1 MSSTASQ
8 SLINL
13 LLESGVPS
21 TEEAA
26 ELAVNLNGGSWVSQ
40 VLDSGKV
47 DEQRFLVAIGNFFRV
62 PVTSIDAK
70 KIDRATLSVL
80 PSRFVFQ
87 HHILPVEVKENS
99 VVLATYDLFNSIGRQ
114 LASQL
119 LKKPVEWV
127 LVPRAQ
133 VLRAMK
139 TLYGIGAET
148 FDEILKT
155 NRSFEVLQDTET
167 AIELND
173 DDPEASVV
181 KFVNQI
187 IREAIFERAT
197 DIHVEPLEN
206 DLRIRYR
213 IDGILH
219 EVAVPPQLRVLQ
231 SAIISRLKVMSH
243 MDIAERRLPQDGRMN
258 LQSNHQNIDVRV
270 STIPT
275 VNGESISLR
284 LLSRSEQQFGFD
296 RLDLSEKQEKIIRHL
311 LAQPNGIILL
321 TGPTGCGKST
331 SLYCFLSSINSVQRR
346 IITIEEPVEYRIPGV
361 SQIDVKPEIDL
372 TFAKGLRH
380 ILRQDPNVVM
390 VGEIRDIE
398 TADIAIRAAMTGHL
412 VFSTLHTNDAVG
424 GITRLLDMD
433 VEPFLLASV
442 VKSFIAQRL
451 VRTICPDCVQLVDY
465 PREYLA
471 EISFPVKELG
481 TRFKRGAGCD
491 QCRQTGYQGRAAIYE
506 ICLITEPL
514 RKLIMQKRDGG
525 ELKQCAIAEGM
536 ETLRQDGWR
545 RVAQGKTTIEEV
557 VRVTQTDE
565 VMAETTEEAEPVVA
579 AESVDAIVA
588 NSSNVPSPKAW
599 RGYGRA
605 AGDGLPRGKQPSKKS
620 DVSHKLTK

>member
-1 MSSTASQ
+1 MNGTPSQ

-13 LLESGVPS
+13 LLQSGVS
-21 TEEAA
+21 SQEEAA
-26 ELAVNLNGGSWVSQ
+26 QLATNLNGGSWVSQ

-47 DEQRFLVAIGNFFRV
+47 DEQRFLGAIGNFFRV
-62 PVTSIDAK
+62 PVVSMDAK
-70 KIDRATLSVL
+70 KIDRVALSIL

-87 HHILPVEVKENS
+87 HHVLPIEVKENS

-114 LASQL
+114 LAAQL
-119 LKKPVEWV
+119 LKKPAEWV

-133 VLRAMK
+133 LLRAMK
-139 TLYGIGAET
+139 TLYGVGAET

-155 NRSFEVLQDTET
+155 RGSLDLLNDAET
-167 AIELND
+167 AIELNA

-187 IREAIFERAT
+187 IREAILERAT

-258 LQSNHQNIDVRV
+258 LLANNQEIDVRV

-284 LLSRSEQQFGFD
+284 LLSRGEQQFNFE
-296 RLDLSEKQEKIIRHL
+296 RLDLGEKQEKIIRHL
-311 LAQPNGIILL
+311 LTQPNGIILL

-390 VGEIRDIE
+390 VGEIRDVE

-442 VKSFIAQRL
+442 VKCFIAQRL
-451 VRTICPDCVQLVDY
+451 VRTICPDCVEVVDY
-465 PREYLA
+465 PHEFLA
-471 EISFPVKELG
+471 EIGFPVKEHG
-481 TRFKRGAGCD
+481 TRFRRGAGCE

-514 RKLIMQKRDGG
+514 RRLIMQKRDGG
-525 ELKQCAIAEGM
+525 ELKQCAIAEDM

-565 VMAETTEEAEPVVA
+565 VMAETAEEAEPVVA
-579 AESVDAIVA
+579 
-588 NSSNVPSPKAW
+588 
-599 RGYGRA
+599 G
-605 AGDGLPRGKQPSKKS
+605 
-620 DVSHKLTK
+620 

>member
-1 MSSTASQ
+1 MSSPASQ

-26 ELAVNLNGGSWVSQ
+26 QLAVNLNGGSWVSQ

-47 DEQRFLVAIGNFFRV
+47 DEQLFLSAIGNFFRV
-62 PVTSIDAK
+62 PVTSIDPK
-70 KIDRATLSVL
+70 KIERATLSVL

-87 HHILPVEVKENS
+87 HHILPVEVNENS

-133 VLRAMK
+133 ILRAMK
-139 TLYGIGAET
+139 TLYGVGAET

-155 NRSFEVLQDTET
+155 NRSFEVLQDSET

-187 IREAIFERAT
+187 IREAIVERAT

-258 LQSNHQNIDVRV
+258 LQSHSQNIDVRV

-284 LLSRSEQQFGFD
+284 LLSRGEQQFGFE

-346 IITIEEPVEYRIPGV
+346 IITVEEPVEYRIPGV
-361 SQIDVKPEIDL
+361 SKPEIDL

-390 VGEIRDIE
+390 VGEIRDVE

-451 VRTICPDCVQLVDY
+451 VRTICSDCAQLVDY

-471 EISFPVKELG
+471 EIGFPVKEHG

-506 ICLITEPL
+506 VCLITEPL
-514 RKLIMQKRDGG
+514 RRMIMRKRDGG

-545 RVAQGKTTIEEV
+545 RVAEGKTTIEEV

-579 AESVDAIVA
+579 
-588 NSSNVPSPKAW
+588 
-599 RGYGRA
+599 G
-605 AGDGLPRGKQPSKKS
+605 
-620 DVSHKLTK
+620 

>member
-1 MSSTASQ
+1 MNAAPSQ

-26 ELAVNLNGGSWVSQ
+26 ELATNLNGGSWVSQ

-47 DEQRFLVAIGNFFRV
+47 DEQLFLGAIGNFFRV
-62 PVTSIDAK
+62 PVTSIDPK

-87 HHILPVEVKENS
+87 HHILPIEIKESASGGS

-139 TLYGIGAET
+139 TLYGVGAET

-155 NRSFEVLQDTET
+155 NRSFEADQDIET
-167 AIELND
+167 STDLNA

-187 IREAIFERAT
+187 IREAIVERAT

-219 EVAVPPQLRVLQ
+219 EVAVPPQLRLLQ
-231 SAIISRLKVMSH
+231 SAIISRLKVMAH

-258 LQSNHQNIDVRV
+258 LQANNSELDVRV

-284 LLSRSEQQFGFD
+284 LLARGGQHFGFE
-296 RLDLSEKQEKIIRHL
+296 RLDLS
-311 LAQPNGIILL
+311 P
-321 TGPTGCGKST
+321 
-331 SLYCFLSSINSVQRR
+331 
-346 IITIEEPVEYRIPGV
+346 
-361 SQIDVKPEIDL
+361 
-372 TFAKGLRH
+372 
-380 ILRQDPNVVM
+380 
-390 VGEIRDIE
+390 
-398 TADIAIRAAMTGHL
+398 
-412 VFSTLHTNDAVG
+412 
-424 GITRLLDMD
+424 
-433 VEPFLLASV
+433 
-442 VKSFIAQRL
+442 
-451 VRTICPDCVQLVDY
+451 
-465 PREYLA
+465 
-471 EISFPVKELG
+471 
-481 TRFKRGAGCD
+481 
-491 QCRQTGYQGRAAIYE
+491 
-506 ICLITEPL
+506 
-514 RKLIMQKRDGG
+514 
-525 ELKQCAIAEGM
+525 
-536 ETLRQDGWR
+536 
-545 RVAQGKTTIEEV
+545 
-557 VRVTQTDE
+557 
-565 VMAETTEEAEPVVA
+565 
-579 AESVDAIVA
+579 
-588 NSSNVPSPKAW
+588 
-599 RGYGRA
+599 
-605 AGDGLPRGKQPSKKS
+605 
-620 DVSHKLTK
+620 

>member
-1 MSSTASQ
+1 MNSAASQ

-13 LLESGVPS
+13 LLEGGVAS
-21 TEEAA
+21 REEATQ
-26 ELAVNLNGGSWVSQ
+26 LAQNLNGGSWTTQ

-47 DEQRFLVAIGNFFRV
+47 DEPKFLSAIGRFFSV
-62 PVTSIDAK
+62 PVVSIDAK
-70 KIDRATLSVL
+70 KIERATLLVL

-87 HHILPVEVKENS
+87 HHILPIEIKENA
-99 VVLATYDLFNSIGRQ
+99 VVLATYDLFNSTGRQ

-119 LKKPVEWV
+119 LNKPAEWV

-133 VLRAMK
+133 ILRAMK
-139 TLYGIGAET
+139 TLYGVGAET

-155 NRSFEVLQDTET
+155 NRSFEALQDIET
-167 AIELND
+167 STDLNA

-187 IREAIFERAT
+187 IREAIHERAT

-219 EVAVPPQLRVLQ
+219 EVAVPPQLRLLQ
-231 SAIISRLKVMSH
+231 SAIISRLKVMAH
-243 MDIAERRLPQDGRMN
+243 MDIAERRLPQDGRIN
-258 LQSNHQNIDVRV
+258 LESADQKIDVRV

-284 LLSRSEQQFGFD
+284 LLSRTEQHFGFD
-296 RLDLSEKQEKIIRHL
+296 RLDLSKEQGAIIRSL
-311 LAQPNGIILL
+311 LAQPNGIILI

-346 IITIEEPVEYRIPGV
+346 IITIEEPVEYRLPGV

-390 VGEIRDIE
+390 VGEIRDVE
-398 TADIAIRAAMTGHL
+398 TADISIRAAMTGHL

-442 VKSFIAQRL
+442 VKAFLAQRL
-451 VRTICPDCVQLVDY
+451 VRTICPDCVETVKY
-465 PREYLA
+465 PREYLE
-471 EISFPVKELG
+471 EINFPYKKG
-481 TRFKRGAGCD
+481 MTFHRGAGCEN
-491 QCRQTGYQGRAAIYE
+491 CRQTGYLGRLAIYE
-506 ICLITEPL
+506 ICVVTEPL
-514 RKLIMQKRDGG
+514 KRLIMQKRDGG
-525 ELKQCAIAEGM
+525 ELKQCAIAQGM
-536 ETLRQDGWR
+536 LTLRQDGWR
-545 RVAQGKTTIEEV
+545 RVAEGKTTIEEV

-565 VMAETTEEAEPVVA
+565 VMAETTGFAEPVVA
-579 AESVDAIVA
+579 S
-588 NSSNVPSPKAW
+588 
-599 RGYGRA
+599 
-605 AGDGLPRGKQPSKKS
+605 
-620 DVSHKLTK
+620 

>member
-1 MSSTASQ
+1 MK
-8 SLINL
+8 
-13 LLESGVPS
+13 
-21 TEEAA
+21 
-26 ELAVNLNGGSWVSQ
+26 GGSWVSQ

-47 DEQRFLVAIGNFFRV
+47 DEQLFLGAIGNFFRV
-62 PVTSIDAK
+62 PVTSIDPK

-87 HHILPVEVKENS
+87 HHILPVEVKESASGGS

-119 LKKPVEWV
+119 LKKSVEWV

-139 TLYGIGAET
+139 TLYGVGAET

-155 NRSFEVLQDTET
+155 NRSFEVLQDSET

-187 IREAIFERAT
+187 IREAIVERAT

-206 DLRIRYR
+206 DRRIRYR

-219 EVAVPPQLRVLQ
+219 EIAVPPQLRLLQ

-258 LQSNHQNIDVRV
+258 LQASNQNIDVRV

-284 LLSRSEQQFGFD
+284 LLSRSEQQQFGFD

-442 VKSFIAQRL
+442 VKAFIAQRL
-451 VRTICPDCVQLVDY
+451 VRTICPDCIEIVDY
-465 PREYLA
+465 PRDYLA
-471 EISFPVKELG
+471 EIGFPVKELG
-481 TRFKRGAGCD
+481 TSFRRGAGCD

-506 ICLITEPL
+506 ICLITEPM

-525 ELKQCAIAEGM
+525 ELKQCAITEGM
-536 ETLRQDGWR
+536 ETLRHDGWR
-545 RVAQGKTTIEEV
+545 RVAQGRTTIEEV

-579 AESVDAIVA
+579 AESAEA
-588 NSSNVPSPKAW
+588 
-599 RGYGRA
+599 R
-605 AGDGLPRGKQPSKKS
+605 
-620 DVSHKLTK
+620 

>member
-1 MSSTASQ
+1 MNQTASR
-8 SLINL
+8 SVVDL
-13 LLESGVPS
+13 LLASGVPS
-21 TEEAA
+21 REEAVQ
-26 ELAVNLNGGSWVSQ
+26 LAQNMNGGSWTAQ

-47 DEQRFLVAIGNFFRV
+47 DEQRFLSVIGNFFRV
-62 PVTSIDAK
+62 PVISIDPK
-70 KIDRATLSVL
+70 TIERDTLSIL

-87 HHILPVEVKENS
+87 HHILPLEIKERS
-99 VVLATYDLFNSIGRQ
+99 VVLGTYDLFNSLGRQ
-114 LASQL
+114 LAGQL
-119 LKKPVEWV
+119 LKKPAEWV

-133 VLRAMK
+133 LLRAMK
-139 TLYGIGAET
+139 TLYGVGAET
-148 FDEILKT
+148 FDEILKSK
-155 NRSFEVLQDTET
+155 RDFEILQEGET
-167 AIELND
+167 ATDINA

-187 IREAIFERAT
+187 IREAIVERAT

-206 DLRIRYR
+206 DIRIRYR

-219 EVAVPPQLRVLQ
+219 EVAVPPQLRLLH

-258 LQSNHQNIDVRV
+258 LQANGSEIDVRV

-284 LLSRSEQQFGFD
+284 LLSRGGQQFGFQ
-296 RLDLSEKQEKIIRHL
+296 RLDLSKKQEKTIRHL

-331 SLYCFLSSINSVQRR
+331 SLYCFLSTINSVQRR
-346 IITIEEPVEYRIPGV
+346 IITIEEPVEYKLPGV
-361 SQIDVKPEIDL
+361 LQMDVKPEIDF

-380 ILRQDPNVVM
+380 ILRQDPNIVM
-390 VGEIRDIE
+390 VGEIRDVE

-451 VRTICPDCVQLVDY
+451 VRTICPECAERVEY
-465 PREYLA
+465 PADYLA
-471 EISFPVKELG
+471 EIGFPVKELG
-481 TRFKRGAGCD
+481 TQFTRGKGCEH
-491 QCRQTGYQGRAAIYE
+491 CRHTGYQGRAAIYE
-506 ICLITEPL
+506 ICLVTEPL
-514 RKLIMQKRDGG
+514 RKLIMQKKDGG

-545 RVAQGKTTIEEV
+545 RVAKGNTTIEEV

-565 VMAETTEEAEPVVA
+565 MMAETV
-579 AESVDAIVA
+579 ES
-588 NSSNVPSPKAW
+588 
-599 RGYGRA
+599 
-605 AGDGLPRGKQPSKKS
+605 DG
-620 DVSHKLTK
+620 

>member
-1 MSSTASQ
+1 MNSAPSQ
-8 SLINL
+8 SLLNL
-13 LLESGVPS
+13 LLESGVS
-21 TEEAA
+21 SNEEAIQ
-26 ELAVNLNGGSWVSQ
+26 LATNLNGGSWVGQ

-47 DEQRFLVAIGNFFRV
+47 DENRFLSAIGNFFRV
-62 PVTSIDAK
+62 PVVSIDAK
-70 KIDRATLSVL
+70 KIDRETLSML

-87 HHILPVEVKENS
+87 HHILPIEVKENS

-114 LASQL
+114 LAAQL
-119 LKKPVEWV
+119 LKKPAEWV

-139 TLYGIGAET
+139 TLYGVGAET

-155 NRSFEVLQDTET
+155 RGSLDVLDDGEA
-167 AIELND
+167 AIQINA

-258 LQSNHQNIDVRV
+258 LLAKNQEIDVRV

-284 LLSRSEQQFGFD
+284 LLSRGEQQFNFE
-296 RLDLSEKQEKIIRHL
+296 RLDLGEKKEKIIRHL
-311 LAQPNGIILL
+311 LTQPNGIILL
-321 TGPTGCGKST
+321 TCPTGCGKST

-346 IITIEEPVEYRIPGV
+346 IITIEEPVEYRIAGV

-390 VGEIRDIE
+390 VGEIRDVE

-442 VKSFIAQRL
+442 VKAFIAQRL
-451 VRTICPDCVQLVDY
+451 VRTICPDCIEMVDY
-465 PREYLA
+465 PRDYLA
-471 EISFPVKELG
+471 EIGVPVKELG
-481 TRFKRGAGCD
+481 TRFQRGAGCD

-506 ICLITEPL
+506 ICLITEPM
-514 RKLIMQKRDGG
+514 RKLIMKKRDGG
-525 ELKQCAIAEGM
+525 ELKQCAVAEGM
-536 ETLRQDGWR
+536 ETLRHDGWR

-565 VMAETTEEAEPVVA
+565 VMAETTVEAEPVVGA
-579 AESVDAIVA
+579 VA
-588 NSSNVPSPKAW
+588 
-599 RGYGRA
+599 RA
-605 AGDGLPRGKQPSKKS
+605 
-620 DVSHKLTK
+620 

>member
-1 MSSTASQ
+1 MNAAPSQ

-13 LLESGVPS
+13 LLESGVSS

-26 ELAVNLNGGSWVSQ
+26 QLAVNLNGGSWVSQ

-47 DEQRFLVAIGNFFRV
+47 DEQRFLAAIGNFFRV
-62 PVTSIDAK
+62 AVVSIDAK
-70 KIDRATLSVL
+70 TIDRTTLSIL

-87 HHILPVEVKENS
+87 HHILPVEAKENS
-99 VVLATYDLFNSIGRQ
+99 VVLATYDLFNSVGRQ

-119 LKKPVEWV
+119 LKKPAEWV
-127 LVPRAQ
+127 IVPRAQ
-133 VLRAMK
+133 LLRAIK
-139 TLYGIGAET
+139 TLYGVGAET

-155 NRSFEVLQDTET
+155 NRAFEVLQDAET
-167 AIELND
+167 STDLNA

-187 IREAIFERAT
+187 IREAIFERGT

-231 SAIISRLKVMSH
+231 AAIISRLKVMAH

-258 LQSNHQNIDVRV
+258 LHGNNQENDVRV

-284 LLSRSEQQFGFD
+284 LLSRGGQQFNFD
-296 RLDLSEKQEKIIRHL
+296 RLDLSEKQERAIRNL
-311 LAQPNGIILL
+311 LAHANGIILL

-390 VGEIRDIE
+390 VGEIRDVE
-398 TADIAIRAAMTGHL
+398 TADISIRAAMTGHL

-451 VRTICPDCVQLVDY
+451 VRTICPECVEMVEY
-465 PREYLA
+465 PPEYLA
-471 EISFPVKELG
+471 EISFPSELG
-481 TRFKRGAGCD
+481 TKFRRGLGCD
-491 QCRQTGYQGRAAIYE
+491 SCRQTGYQGRAAIYE
-506 ICLITEPL
+506 ICVVTEPL

-525 ELKQCAIAEGM
+525 ELKQCAISEGM
-536 ETLRQDGWR
+536 ITLRHDGWR
-545 RVAQGKTTIEEV
+545 RVAQGRTTIEEV

-579 AESVDAIVA
+579 AG
-588 NSSNVPSPKAW
+588 SS
-599 RGYGRA
+599 
-605 AGDGLPRGKQPSKKS
+605 
-620 DVSHKLTK
+620 

>member
-1 MSSTASQ
+1 MNPTASQ
-8 SLINL
+8 SVIDL
-13 LLESGVPS
+13 LLASGVPS
-21 TEEAA
+21 RDEAVQ
-26 ELAVNLNGGSWVSQ
+26 LASNLNGGSWTSQ

-47 DEQRFLVAIGNFFRV
+47 DENRFLGVIGNFFHV
-62 PVTSIDAK
+62 PFISIDPK
-70 KIDRATLSVL
+70 TIDRQTLSIL

-87 HHILPVEVKENS
+87 HHILPIEAKENS
-99 VVLATYDLFNSIGRQ
+99 VVLATYDLFNSVGRQ
-114 LASQL
+114 LAAQL
-119 LKKPVEWV
+119 LKKPAEWI

-133 VLRAMK
+133 LLRAIK

-155 NRSFEVLQDTET
+155 NRAFEVLQDAQTST
-167 AIELND
+167 DLNA

-187 IREAIFERAT
+187 IREAIVERAT

-219 EVAVPPQLRVLQ
+219 EIAVPPQLRLLQ
-231 SAIISRLKVMSH
+231 SAIISRLKVMAH

-258 LQSNHQNIDVRV
+258 LHGNNQEIDVRV

-284 LLSRSEQQFGFD
+284 LLSRGGQQFNFD
-296 RLDLSEKQEKIIRHL
+296 RLDLSKKQERVIRNL
-311 LAQPNGIILL
+311 LAHANGIILL

-442 VKSFIAQRL
+442 VKAFIAQRL
-451 VRTICPDCVQLVDY
+451 VRTICPDCVQWVDY

-471 EISFPVKELG
+471 EIGFPVRELG
-481 TRFKRGAGCD
+481 ARFRRGAGCD

-506 ICLITEPL
+506 ICSVTEPL

-525 ELKQCAIAEGM
+525 ELKQCAISEGM

-565 VMAETTEEAEPVVA
+565 VMAETTEEAGPVVA
-579 AESVDAIVA
+579 AETA
-588 NSSNVPSPKAW
+588 
-599 RGYGRA
+599 
-605 AGDGLPRGKQPSKKS
+605 
-620 DVSHKLTK
+620 

>member
-1 MSSTASQ
+1 MNAAPSQ

-21 TEEAA
+21 GEEAVQ
-26 ELAVNLNGGSWVSQ
+26 LVSNLNGGSWVGQ

-47 DEQRFLVAIGNFFRV
+47 DEQRFLGAIGNFFRV
-62 PVTSIDAK
+62 PVVSIDAK
-70 KIDRATLSVL
+70 TIDRGTLSIL

-87 HHILPVEVKENS
+87 HHILPIEVKENS
-99 VVLATYDLFNSIGRQ
+99 VVLATYDLFNSVGRQ
-114 LASQL
+114 LATQL
-119 LKKPVEWV
+119 LKKPAEWV

-133 VLRAMK
+133 LLRAMK

-155 NRSFEVLQDTET
+155 NRAFEILQDAET
-167 AIELND
+167 ATDLNA

-187 IREAIFERAT
+187 IREAIVERAT

-219 EVAVPPQLRVLQ
+219 EVAVPPQLRLLQ

-258 LQSNHQNIDVRV
+258 LQASNNQNIDVRV

-296 RLDLSEKQEKIIRHL
+296 RLDLSKKQEKIIRHL

-380 ILRQDPNVVM
+380 ILRQDPHVAM
-390 VGEIRDIE
+390 VGEICDNE
-398 TADIAIRAAMTGHL
+398 
-412 VFSTLHTNDAVG
+412 
-424 GITRLLDMD
+424 
-433 VEPFLLASV
+433 
-442 VKSFIAQRL
+442 K
-451 VRTICPDCVQLVDY
+451 
-465 PREYLA
+465 A
-471 EISFPVKELG
+471 EIP
-481 TRFKRGAGCD
+481 
-491 QCRQTGYQGRAAIYE
+491 GRAAIYE
-506 ICLITEPL
+506 ICSVSEPL

-525 ELKQCAIAEGM
+525 QLKQCAISEGM

-545 RVAQGKTTIEEV
+545 RVAQGKTTVEEV

-565 VMAETTEEAEPVVA
+565 VMAETTEEAGPVVA
-579 AESVDAIVA
+579 AETA
-588 NSSNVPSPKAW
+588 
-599 RGYGRA
+599 
-605 AGDGLPRGKQPSKKS
+605 
-620 DVSHKLTK
+620 